1 MPGTL
6 TASSINDGTNV
17 GSTTDMIKGSARAW
31 VSWDNSN
38 AASAV
43 IYASY
48 NVASV
53 TYNAMGVSTVNF
65 VTNTFSDSK
74 YAVAASARHVGS
86 GGSMMTIDPTTAPT
100 KDACKMVLYN
110 NISGFLNTAYNY
122 AVFFR

>member
-53 TYNAMGVSTVNF
+53 TYNAVGVSTVNF
-65 VTNTFSDSK
+65 VANTFSDGK
-74 YAVAASARHVGS
+74 YAVAGCARHAGA
-86 GGSMMTIDPTTAPT
+86 GGSIVAIDLTVAPT
-100 KDACKMVLYN
+100 KDACKMVNYN
-110 NISGFLNTAYNY
+110 TLSGNLNVTYNY